1 MLKLSK
7 VTSPSHRVARTLHP
21 TWEDS
26 ASTSEVQEFFSVSTF
41 QVPNPSFLPER
52 CHSRIPLQCRRVRAV
67 GCPPARRARRLEG
80 GGRKGNGAE
89 EQVGRRRKK
98 ERKEERRRVG
108 ERRYSSCRPTRDRDA
123 LLQRLRRDC
132 NLPDRR
138 MPHRKWIRGQHWA
151 AQASLQ
157 PSAALCS
164 ISNRASCGRAE
175 YSIVEMGK
183 RRSRMS
189 KKGCLKIGR
198 RAGFFVRIV

>member
-41 QVPNPSFLPER
+41 QVPNPSFPYRALPFSNPTAVPPR
-52 CHSRIPLQCRRVRAV
+52 ACR
-67 GCPPARRARRLEG
+67 GLPARPTS
-80 GGRKGNGAE
+80 KTF
-89 EQVGRRRKK
+89 GRRREERKWGGGASWAATK
-98 ERKEERRRVG
+98 ERKKGRPASARDATLYAV
-108 ERRYSSCRPTRDRDA
+108 RPTRDA